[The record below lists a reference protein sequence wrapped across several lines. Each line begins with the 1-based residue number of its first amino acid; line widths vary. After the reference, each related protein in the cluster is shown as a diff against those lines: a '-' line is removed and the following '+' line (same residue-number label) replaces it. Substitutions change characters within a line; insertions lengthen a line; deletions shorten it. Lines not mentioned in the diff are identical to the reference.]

1 MNNKSYVIS
10 VSAVSGGGKT
20 AVTNELIKLLDDAA
34 VLSFDGYDGDLLG
47 RDYCEWSEDG
57 ANANEWHLEP
67 LVNDIIKRIS
77 ENHKYII
84 IDYPFGCSHEKVN
97 KFIDFAVFIDVPHD
111 ISLARRIIRDY
122 CRRNPDRKKIENPI
136 EAIDKGLM
144 FYLKRHRATYL
155 QHSKTIQPYCDIT
168 VDGTKSIEDIAY
180 EIIKTFTER
189 FEGIVKSGNQQTM

>member
-84 IDYPFGCSHEKVN
+84 IDYPFGRSHEKVN

-189 FEGIVKSGNQQTM
+189 FEGIVKSGNQQTV